1 MNMPTRLRFS
11 AHFKVGATYDIGYL
25 QRRQKM
31 SKEKK
36 KSTFWADFKKF
47 ISKGNVVDMAVG
59 VVIGGAFGKIVTGLV
74 NYIINPVVS
83 LLTGSGDLDS
93 LKTVLVPEEIVDE
106 VVKQKEVAILWGT
119 WIQTII
125 DFLIVAFCIFLV
137 LRLITKARA
146 TLERK
151 KIAEEAA
158 KAAEA
163 AAKAEAEKK
172 ANAEAAAAAAA
183 RQRQL
188 EDSLLN
194 QEKLL
199 EKICEAVS
207 KK

>member
-1 MNMPTRLRFS
+1 M
-11 AHFKVGATYDIGYL
+11 A
-25 QRRQKM
+25 
-31 SKEKK
+31 KEKK
-36 KSTFWADFKKF
+36 KSSFWSDFKKF

-83 LLTGSGDLDS
+83 LITGSGKDLDS
-93 LKTVLVPEEIVDE
+93 LKTVLVPEKIVNE
-106 VVKQKEVAILWGT
+106 VVEQKEIAILWGT

-151 KIAEEAA
+151 KLAAEEA
-158 KAAEA
+158 KAAED

-172 ANAEAAAAAAA
+172 AAAEAAAVAAA
-183 RQRQL
+183 RQNQI
-188 EDSLLN
+188 EESLLN

>member
-1 MNMPTRLRFS
+1 M
-11 AHFKVGATYDIGYL
+11 A
-25 QRRQKM
+25 
-31 SKEKK
+31 KEKK
-36 KSTFWADFKKF
+36 KSTFWSDFKKF
-47 ISKGNVVDMAVG
+47 ISKGNVIDMAVG

-83 LLTGSGDLDS
+83 LITGSGKDLDS
-93 LKTVLVPEEIVDE
+93 LKTVLVPEKIVND
-106 VVKQKEVAILWGT
+106 VVEQKEIAILWGT

-151 KIAEEAA
+151 KLAAEEA

-163 AAKAEAEKK
+163 AAKAEAEKE
-172 ANAEAAAAAAA
+172 AAAEAAAVAAA
-183 RQRQL
+183 RQNQI
-188 EDSLLN
+188 EESLLN

>member
-1 MNMPTRLRFS
+1 M
-11 AHFKVGATYDIGYL
+11 A
-25 QRRQKM
+25 
-31 SKEKK
+31 KEKK
-36 KSTFWADFKKF
+36 KSTFWSDFKKF

-83 LLTGSGDLDS
+83 LITGSGKDLDS
-93 LKTVLVPEEIVDE
+93 LKTVLVPEKIVNE
-106 VVKQKEVAILWGT
+106 VVEQKEIAILWGT
-119 WIQTII
+119 WLQTII

-151 KIAEEAA
+151 RIAAEEA
-158 KAAEA
+158 KAAED

-172 ANAEAAAAAAA
+172 AAAEAAAAAAA
-183 RQRQL
+183 RQNQI
-188 EDSLLN
+188 EESLLN

>member
-1 MNMPTRLRFS
+1 M
-11 AHFKVGATYDIGYL
+11 A
-25 QRRQKM
+25 
-31 SKEKK
+31 KEKK
-36 KSTFWADFKKF
+36 KSSFWSDFKKF

-83 LLTGSGDLDS
+83 LITGSGKDLDS
-93 LKTVLVPEEIVDE
+93 LKTVLVPEKIVNE
-106 VVKQKEVAILWGT
+106 VVEQKEIAILWGT

-151 KIAEEAA
+151 KLAAEEA
-158 KAAEA
+158 KAAED

-172 ANAEAAAAAAA
+172 AAAEVAAAAAA
-183 RQRQL
+183 RQTQI
-188 EDSLLN
+188 EESLLN

>member
-1 MNMPTRLRFS
+1 M
-11 AHFKVGATYDIGYL
+11 A
-25 QRRQKM
+25 
-31 SKEKK
+31 KEKK
-36 KSTFWADFKKF
+36 KSSFWSDFKKF

-83 LLTGSGDLDS
+83 LITGSGKDLDS
-93 LKTVLVPEEIVDE
+93 LKTVLVPEKIVND
-106 VVKQKEVAILWGT
+106 VVEQKEIAILWGT

-151 KIAEEAA
+151 KLAAEEA

-172 ANAEAAAAAAA
+172 AAAEAAAVAAA
-183 RQRQL
+183 RQNQI
-188 EDSLLN
+188 EESLLN

>member
-1 MNMPTRLRFS
+1 M
-11 AHFKVGATYDIGYL
+11 A
-25 QRRQKM
+25 
-31 SKEKK
+31 KEKK
-36 KSTFWADFKKF
+36 KSTFWSDFKKF

-83 LLTGSGDLDS
+83 LITGSGKDLDS
-93 LKTVLVPEEIVDE
+93 LKTVLVPEKIVNE
-106 VVKQKEVAILWGT
+106 VVEQKEIAILWGT

-151 KIAEEAA
+151 KLAAEEA

-172 ANAEAAAAAAA
+172 TAAEAAAVAAA
-183 RQRQL
+183 RQNQI
-188 EDSLLN
+188 EESLLN

>member
-1 MNMPTRLRFS
+1 M
-11 AHFKVGATYDIGYL
+11 A
-25 QRRQKM
+25 
-31 SKEKK
+31 KEKK
-36 KSTFWADFKKF
+36 KSTFWSDFKKF
-47 ISKGNVVDMAVG
+47 ISKGNVIDMAVG

-83 LLTGSGDLDS
+83 LIAGSGKDLDS
-93 LKTVLVPEEIVDE
+93 LKTVLVPEKIVND
-106 VVKQKEVAILWGT
+106 VVEQKEIAILWGT

-125 DFLIVAFCIFLV
+125 DFLIVAFCIFLI

-151 KIAEEAA
+151 KLAAEEA

-172 ANAEAAAAAAA
+172 AAAEAAAVAAA
-183 RQRQL
+183 RQNQI
-188 EDSLLN
+188 EESLLN

>member
-1 MNMPTRLRFS
+1 M
-11 AHFKVGATYDIGYL
+11 A
-25 QRRQKM
+25 
-31 SKEKK
+31 KEKK
-36 KSTFWADFKKF
+36 KSTFWSDFKKF
-47 ISKGNVVDMAVG
+47 ISKGNVIDMAVG

-83 LLTGSGDLDS
+83 LITGSGKDLDS
-93 LKTVLVPEEIVDE
+93 LKTVLVPEKIVND
-106 VVKQKEVAILWGT
+106 VVEQKEIAILWGT

-146 TLERK
+146 TLEK
-151 KIAEEAA
+151 KKLAAEEA

-172 ANAEAAAAAAA
+172 AASEAAAVAAA
-183 RQRQL
+183 RQNQI
-188 EDSLLN
+188 EESLLN

-207 KK
+207 KN

>member
-1 MNMPTRLRFS
+1 M
-11 AHFKVGATYDIGYL
+11 A
-25 QRRQKM
+25 
-31 SKEKK
+31 KEKK
-36 KSTFWADFKKF
+36 KSTFWSDFKKF

-83 LLTGSGDLDS
+83 LITGSGKDLDS
-93 LKTVLVPEEIVDE
+93 LKTVLVPEKIVND
-106 VVKQKEVAILWGT
+106 VVEQKEIAILWGT

-125 DFLIVAFCIFLV
+125 DFLIVEFCIFLV
-137 LRLITKARA
+137 LSLITKARA

-151 KIAEEAA
+151 KLAAEEA

-172 ANAEAAAAAAA
+172 AAAEAAAVAAA
-183 RQRQL
+183 RQNQI
-188 EDSLLN
+188 EESLLN

>member
-1 MNMPTRLRFS
+1 
-11 AHFKVGATYDIGYL
+11 
-25 QRRQKM
+25 M

-83 LLTGSGDLDS
+83 LLTGNGDLDS